1 MIRLDDGPWCFL
13 CSIVLLQSVCF
24 SLLKIFALKWILVLA
39 CCFRQTS
46 KRHLLLWLTDG
57 EDELDDESPRIKNQ
71 RRLSISPSTNSI
83 FIKTLDA
90 TAVSIFVSGFKFTIT
105 FAVGQL

>member
-1 MIRLDDGPWCFL
+1 M
-13 CSIVLLQSVCF
+13 
-24 SLLKIFALKWILVLA
+24 LA

-57 EDELDDESPRIKNQ
+57 GDALDDESPSIKKTETV
-71 RRLSISPSTNSI
+71 SIFPSTNSI
-83 FIKTLDA
+83 FIKTRDA
-90 TAVSIFVSGFKFTIT
+90 TTVSILFSGFKFTIT